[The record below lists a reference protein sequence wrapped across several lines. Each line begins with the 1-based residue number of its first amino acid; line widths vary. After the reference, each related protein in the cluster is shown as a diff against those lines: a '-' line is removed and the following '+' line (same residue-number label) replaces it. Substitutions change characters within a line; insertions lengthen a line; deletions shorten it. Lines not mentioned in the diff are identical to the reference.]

1 MEEDRFAKRVCVEE
15 WAGSRSVCRLRKRWV
30 DTLKDCLRKRGLD
43 VRQTRKMMQDRSKW
57 LGLG

>member
-1 MEEDRFAKRVCVEE
+1 MRV
-15 WAGSRSVCRLRKRWV
+15 WRRWV

-57 LGLG
+57 LGFVRESVWGIAGMNPRP